1 MPLNVSRPRKRKLMP
16 PGTVPSRDSE
26 RTGNREVAWRSPSTL
41 EAQNTNPNPL
51 AANFTN
57 FTLNAPQPPLP
68 RPLWAPGRGKASG
81 SKRVLSIGLNKN
93 GR

>member
-1 MPLNVSRPRKRKLMP
+1 MPLNVSRPRKRSLSP
-16 PGTVPSRDSE
+16 PGTLPSRESQSG
-26 RTGNREVAWRSPSTL
+26 TTRETAWRSRITL
-41 EAQNTNPNPL
+41 EAQQSEPNPL
-51 AANFTN
+51 AKNFTN
-57 FTLNAPQPPLP
+57 FTLNAPQPPIP

>member
-1 MPLNVSRPRKRKLMP
+1 MPLNTSKPRTRGLYP
-16 PGTVPSRDSE
+16 PGPMRD
-26 RTGNREVAWRSPSTL
+26 NRSGGRHETQWKSAVTL
-41 EAQNTNPNPL
+41 ERQDTEPNPL
-51 AANFTN
+51 VKNFSN
-57 FTLNAPQPPLP
+57 FRLSTQQPPLP

>member
-26 RTGNREVAWRSPSTL
+26 RTGNRETAWRSASTI
-41 EAQNTNPNPL
+41 EAQNTDPNPL
-51 AANFTN
+51 AKNFTN
-57 FTLNAPQPPLP
+57 FTLNAPQPPIP